1 MLASQ
6 NIQRSFFGLQGDER
20 FDEIFDEFR
29 HELISMEEV
38 NEGQLQDLQRQAGQL
53 RQKVELLQKKPNK

>member
-1 MLASQ
+1 
-6 NIQRSFFGLQGDER
+6 LQGDER

-29 HELISMEEV
+29 HELISMEVV